1 MGEVSTELCL
11 SRVERMELLDE
22 LKANIIE
29 TLNLTDVDP
38 AGLTE
43 DSSFFD
49 DGLNLDS
56 IDILE
61 LAVMIEETYGVSIEN
76 RELGE
81 KVFVTLG
88 TLARYIA
95 ENRL

>member
-1 MGEVSTELCL
+1 MALI
-11 SRVERMELLDE
+11 DE
-22 LKANIIE
+22 LKEKIIE

-38 AGLTE
+38 ARLTE
-43 DSSFFD
+43 DTSFFQ

-81 KVFVTLG
+81 KVFVTLN
-88 TLARYIA
+88 TLARYIG
-95 ENRL
+95 ENRA

>member
-1 MGEVSTELCL
+1 
-11 SRVERMELLDE
+11 MELIDE
-22 LKANIIE
+22 LKVRIIE

-38 AGLTE
+38 ARLTE
-43 DSSFFD
+43 DSSFFEN
-49 DGLNLDS
+49 GLNLDS

-81 KVFVTLG
+81 KMFVTLG

>member
-1 MGEVSTELCL
+1 MDFLE
-11 SRVERMELLDE
+11 E

-29 TLNLTDVDP
+29 TLNLSDLDP
-38 AGLTE
+38 SELTPE
-43 DSSFFD
+43 TAFFA

-61 LAVMIEETYGVSIEN
+61 LAVMVEELYGVSIEN

-81 KVFVTLG
+81 KVFITLG
-88 TLARYIA
+88 TLARYIE
-95 ENRL
+95 ENRKNG

>member
-1 MGEVSTELCL
+1 MDFLE
-11 SRVERMELLDE
+11 D
-22 LKANIIE
+22 LKRNIVE

-38 AGLTE
+38 AGLAPETP
-43 DSSFFD
+43 FFQ

-61 LAVMIEETYGVSIEN
+61 LAVMLEEMYGVSIEN

-81 KVFVTLG
+81 KVFITLG
-88 TLARYIA
+88 TLARYI
-95 ENRL
+95 EEHRKDL